1 MQHIV
6 KLDREDLLCAIRDYL
21 HKKGYIPS
29 KLSYYPW
36 ATFVLGKVE
45 IGTQREPESI
55 ETVVGVECT
64 LEE

>member
-1 MQHIV
+1 MKNII
-6 KLDREDLLCAIRDYL
+6 KLNRDELLCAISDYL
-21 HKKGYIPS
+21 HKKGYTIS
-29 KLSYYPW
+29 KKYYYPCV
-36 ATFVLGKVE
+36 TFQMGTID

>member
-1 MQHIV
+1 MRHIV
-6 KLDREDLLCAIRDYL
+6 KLDRNDILCAIEDYL
-21 HKKGYIPS
+21 TKKGYKPS
-29 KLSYYPW
+29 KQSYYPW
-36 ATFVLGKVE
+36 ATFKLGKVE